1 MGSFTRVELSFKLFP
16 WQIFSWPT
24 YLKRSLFI
32 GAGFLLSSLVFL
44 SDSPSFS
51 IIYLIWVISSSSVIS
66 NFFKFSTTLSTGFS
80 IGFSTTLS
88 TGFSIGFSGTIGW
101 NFLGMKPLAGN
112 FKAEFT
118 TAHGLVAET
127 GGWGC
132 PTAIFCTL

>member
-1 MGSFTRVELSFKLFP
+1 MGSFTRVELSFKVFP

-32 GAGFLLSSLVFL
+32 GAGFLLSSLVFF

-80 IGFSTTLS
+80 IGFS
-88 TGFSIGFSGTIGW
+88 GTVGW

>member
-32 GAGFLLSSLVFL
+32 GAGFLLSSLVFF

-51 IIYLIWVISSSSVIS
+51 IIYLIWVISSWSVIS

-80 IGFSTTLS
+80 IGFSTT
-88 TGFSIGFSGTIGW
+88 TIGW
-101 NFLGMKPLAGN
+101 TVLGTKTFEGN
-112 FKAEFT
+112 FNSVFTKAGFT
-118 TAHGLVAET
+118 AAHGLVADT

>member
-1 MGSFTRVELSFKLFP
+1 MGSFTRVELSFKVFP

-80 IGFSTTLS
+80 IGFSTTVGWTVL
-88 TGFSIGFSGTIGW
+88 GT
-101 NFLGMKPLAGN
+101 KSLAGN
-112 FKAEFT
+112 FKAGFT
-118 TAHGLVAET
+118 AVHGLVAET